1 VDPGV
6 QTLEIKLQI
15 LLVVLHLHPIGP
27 WTGRA
32 SLPPFVGYSNATLF
46 ADVLRRCGDNLTREN
61 LMAVSTHLQG
71 VHLPALLPGIT
82 GQYDYNPIK
91 EMRLQRF
98 DGERWVL
105 LPAIFDE

>member
-1 VDPGV
+1 
-6 QTLEIKLQI
+6 
-15 LLVVLHLHPIGP
+15 
-27 WTGRA
+27 
-32 SLPPFVGYSNATLF
+32 
-46 ADVLRRCGDNLTREN
+46 
-61 LMAVSTHLQG
+61 MAVSTHLQG

-82 GQYDYNPIK
+82 VNASPTDYNPIK